1 MLAESY
7 KNWTIQKNIYMY
19 NENKVSSLKHDIR
32 KLSLIKLSVASGSLA
47 RLLEDSQVVAATLL
61 AS

>member
-1 MLAESY
+1 
-7 KNWTIQKNIYMY
+7 MY
-19 NENKVSSLKHDIR
+19 NENKVSSLRHDIR
-32 KLSLIKLSVASGSLA
+32 KLGLIKLSVASGSLA